1 MEQYVKL
8 GVSSVKEY
16 NITNEKIL
24 ESKDI
29 FETNIVLLVIKLGK

>member
-8 GVSSVKEY
+8 GVSHVKEY
-16 NITNEKIL
+16 NITSDKIL

-29 FETNIVLLVIKLGK
+29 FETNIVLLIAK